1 MHATDLQVKWWV
13 TINEPNEVVHGYVE
27 RRYAPYLSLE
37 CFDADYIAIHTM
49 LKAHAR
55 VYRIYEKEFKPQ
67 QQGTQN

>member
-1 MHATDLQVKWWV
+1 MQATDLQVKWWV

-27 RRYAPYLSLE
+27 RRHAPYLSLE
-37 CFDADYIAIHTM
+37 CFDADYIAYHTM

-67 QQGTQN
+67 QQGTIY